1 MKHTKKLLALALCLL
16 LCLSLSVTAF
26 ATSAAYSGGPKP
38 LSEAALSKVLWI
50 DKDTVDA
57 AFNDVKTFTFSF
69 AAKDDAATPAVGVAA
84 KADHPTIG
92 DLTVTVAKDASHD
105 IATGYTALS
114 TVFTDSLLG
123 NGFNHA
129 GEYIYVVSENGTD
142 YTDTLDSS
150 RANVYKSMDYN
161 SEGAAY
167 EVHVFVGNT
176 DSGLAY
182 QGVTVYRTDGTEGS
196 KKVDPVPGTK
206 DETYFQT
213 KLSDFLFENVY
224 TEEIKK
230 PDDPTF
236 KAFAVTKS
244 ITGDLGDKS
253 KTFEIS
259 ITLTLPDNGK
269 VTASDVVP
277 ATGTTI
283 TSSTATT
290 VTVTANLADGGE
302 IAFQKIP
309 AGTTFVITET
319 QADGYKSY
327 VTGDFIT
334 ADSGVDGEG
343 NKTYVAGDRTI
354 NSVAT
359 GISEKG
365 AVTIENNLARQPDTG
380 IVVNN
385 LPFVLIVALAL
396 TGIVVFFVSNRRK
409 VED

>member
-213 KLSDFLFENVY
+213 TLSDFLFENVY
-224 TEEIKK
+224 TEEIK
-230 PDDPTF
+230 DPNNPTTF
-236 KAFAVTKS
+236 KAFTVTKS

-253 KTFEIS
+253 KEFTIS
-259 ITLTLPDNGK
+259 ITLSLPDNGK
-269 VTASDVVP
+269 VTLNDVVMADGSTP
-277 ATGTTI
+277 TSATI
-283 TSSTATT
+283 SAD
-290 VTVTANLADGGE
+290 LADGGE